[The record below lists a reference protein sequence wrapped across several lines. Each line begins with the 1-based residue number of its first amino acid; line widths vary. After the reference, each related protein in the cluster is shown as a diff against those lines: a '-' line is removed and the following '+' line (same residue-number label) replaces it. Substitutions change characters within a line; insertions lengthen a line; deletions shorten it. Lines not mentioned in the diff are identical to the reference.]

1 MSAVTPIV
9 HAGKP
14 LVHIDFRGCVPGTFA
29 PVIREAQAYLAAQPR
44 GTVLALTNVEDVR
57 FDPATVAEM
66 QRFVTAATPYL
77 KANAL
82 VGITGMKAVVF
93 NGIKPFYKVPVQL
106 CPTEDTGK
114 AWLVQQ

>member
-1 MSAVTPIV
+1 MPKVNSIT
-9 HAGKP
+9 HAGKT

-29 PVIREAQAYLAAQPR
+29 PVVREAE
-44 GTVLALTNVEDVR
+44 GVLTAMPKGSAVVLTNVEDVR

-66 QRFVTAATPYL
+66 QRFVSNVTPYL

-82 VGITGMKAVVF
+82 VGVTGMKAVVF

-106 CPTEDTGK
+106 CPTEDAAK
-114 AWLVQQ
+114 AWLAAQ